1 MKVLFISAWYP
12 NSVHPLK
19 GIFVKKH
26 AAAIQSAGHE
36 IQVVAITVSPS
47 QKTFERKVYKEID
60 EYGIITHH
68 IELNSRFYKW
78 IHLNLFFQYSAI
90 NKYIEKTL
98 IPEFKPDI
106 IHSNVLYPAGILGY
120 KLATRYN
127 LPHVITEHWSKVDKF
142 MSGSLFSYIGKKAY
156 NNAKAVTVVS
166 EFLKNS
172 LSKHFS
178 NSSKIKVIPNVIN
191 TKSFKFKSKPETSA
205 LKFCC
210 VAHWTNPKRPDL
222 IYYSLNELSKTSNK
236 EIILNVVGE
245 GTLIENLKSSEWNFK
260 INYLGNL
267 PPEKL
272 AGVLHDSN
280 YFLHAS
286 EIETFSIVIAEALAT
301 GTPVLA
307 SNVGAIPE
315 LINSSN
321 GIIVKNDL
329 ASWVNGLRIL
339 ISKNDYDAKKIS
351 EACDKFSLA
360 CIGKEFYDLYNSIES
375 P

>member
-26 AAAIQSAGHE
+26 ATFIQSAGHE

-47 QKTFERKVYKEID
+47 PKTFERKIYKETD
-60 EYGIITHH
+60 EHGIITHH

-90 NKYIEKTL
+90 SKYIEKTV
-98 IPEFKPDI
+98 IPEFKPEI

-120 KLATRYN
+120 KLAKRYN

-142 MSGSLFSYIGKKAY
+142 MSGSVFSYIGKKAY

-166 EFLKNS
+166 EFLKKS
-172 LSKHFS
+172 ISKHIENTS
-178 NSSKIKVIPNVIN
+178 RIKIVPNVIN
-191 TKSFKFKSKPETSA
+191 NKVFSYKPK
-205 LKFCC
+205 LKGSDIVFTC
-210 VAHWTNPKRPDL
+210 VAHWTHPKRPDL
-222 IYYSLNELSKTSNK
+222 IFNALNEISKTSDQK
-236 EIILNVVGE
+236 FKLNVVGE
-245 GTLIENLKSSEWNFK
+245 GPLLEQLKPLKWNFE
-260 INYLGNL
+260 IQYLGNL
-267 PPEKL
+267 MPENL
-272 AGVLHDSN
+272 AKILQTSD

-286 EIETFSIVIAEALAT
+286 TIETFSIVIAEALAT

-315 LINSSN
+315 LVNNTN
-321 GIIVKNDL
+321 GYLTDNT
-329 ASWVNGLRIL
+329 VNAWIQNLHQL
-339 ISKNDYDAKKIS
+339 LKVNYDHAAIAQQAQKYSGENVGKLFS
-351 EACDKFSLA
+351 EAYKQ
-360 CIGKEFYDLYNSIES
+360 N
-375 P
+375 

>member
-47 QKTFERKVYKEID
+47 QKTFERKVYKETD
-60 EYGIITHH
+60 EHGIITHH

-78 IHLNLFFQYSAI
+78 IHLNLFFQYKAI
-90 NKYIEKTL
+90 SKYVENTVIL
-98 IPEFKPDI
+98 EFKPDI

-120 KLATRYN
+120 KLAKRYN

-166 EFLKNS
+166 EFLKKS
-172 LSKHFS
+172 ISKHIVNDS
-178 NSSKIKVIPNVIN
+178 RIKVVPNVIN
-191 TKSFKFKSKPETSA
+191 HEVFNYKPKVRANTIV
-205 LKFCC
+205 FTC

-222 IYYSLNELSKTSNK
+222 IFNALNEISKTSNQK
-236 EIILNVVGE
+236 FILNVVGE
-245 GTLIENLKSSEWNFK
+245 GILLEQLKPLKWNFD

-267 PPEKL
+267 IPENL
-272 AGVLHDSN
+272 AKTLQESD

-286 EIETFSIVIAEALAT
+286 TIETFSIVIAEALAT

-315 LINSSN
+315 LVNNTN
-321 GIIVKNDL
+321 GYVTDNTEQAWTQNLHQLLK
-329 ASWVNGLRIL
+329 VN
-339 ISKNDYDAKKIS
+339 YDHVAIAQQAQKYS
-351 EACDKFSLA
+351 EENIGQLFSDTY
-360 CIGKEFYDLYNSIES
+360 KQN
-375 P
+375 